1 MDFSRKDIYSLS
13 KCVLMSFVFSD
24 KVNENVNKGI
34 RQLFIT
40 IENVN
45 EGV

>member
-1 MDFSRKDIYSLS
+1 MVNKEKWGVIYIA
-13 KCVLMSFVFSD
+13 
-24 KVNENVNKGI
+24 NKGI